1 MFKIDINLAP
11 WDRALRV
18 VLGLL
23 MLAFGAS
30 GAAPGIWGPALLIF
44 SAVPLLTAIL
54 GWCPFYAIM
63 GLRTYRPAP
72 SEPQSAESE
81 PPPID

>member
-1 MFKIDINLAP
+1 MLKINVNLAP
-11 WDRALRV
+11 WDRALRL

-30 GAAPGIWGPALLIF
+30 GAVPGIWGPALLIF
-44 SAVPLLTAIL
+44 STVPLLTAIL

-63 GLRTYRPAP
+63 GLRTYRRPPANP
-72 SEPQSAESE
+72 HQPE
-81 PPPID
+81 

>member
-11 WDRALRV
+11 WDRALRA

-23 MLAFGAS
+23 MLALGAS
-30 GAAPGIWGPALLIF
+30 GTVPGIWGSALLIF

-54 GWCPFYAIM
+54 GWCPLYAIL
-63 GLRTYRPAP
+63 GLRTGRPVP
-72 SEPQSAESE
+72 TEPQPAESE